1 VVSPSINVLPLSSLA
16 GQWLPSLGVLLAV
29 AGVLLVYAGKTE
41 SPTALV
47 PPLGAS
53 ARALSEDSTDST
65 GPRRQ
70 WDGAALIAQTP
81 GVAAL
86 SMSRHHLWSQ
96 AWGGGR
102 HGSRKTDTAVQAQS
116 GVAANSLEVGIAS
129 GRRAESAHVGTIPLH
144 LRGSRAHIFLMEMA
158 AAQRRDGVRLCQC
171 RAASSD

>member
-1 VVSPSINVLPLSSLA
+1 VVSPSINVLPFSSLA
-16 GQWLPSLGVLLAV
+16 SQWLPSLGVLLAV

-53 ARALSEDSTDST
+53 ALALSEDSTDSA
-65 GPRRQ
+65 GPRRR

-81 GVAAL
+81 RVAAL
-86 SMSRHHLWSQ
+86 SMPRHHLWSQ

-102 HGSRKTDTAVQAQS
+102 YGSRKTAIAVHAQS
-116 GVAANSLEVGIAS
+116 GVAANSLEVGIVS
-129 GRRAESAHVGTIPLH
+129 GRRAESAHVGTVPLH

-158 AAQRRDGVRLCQC
+158 AAQRRDGIRLCQC
-171 RAASSD
+171 RAESGD